1 MTSVFGPTAW
11 ATPANAVTVARL
23 LIAPMLFAAITDGP
37 AWWIFVSWVVLCF
50 SDGIDGWLARRMG
63 TTRSGAFLDP
73 LADKVL
79 VLGGM
84 FALVR
89 YGAFWWLPV
98 GLIAARELLISLYR
112 TVAARQGITVPAS
125 RLAKWKTFTQQF
137 AVGLVLLPPLADRVT
152 WPAVVTL
159 WFAVGLTL
167 VTGAQYMLTARQ
179 RAVAQQVI

>member
-37 AWWIFVSWVVLCF
+37 AWWLFAAWVVLCG
-50 SDGIDGWLARRMG
+50 SDGVDGWLARRMG

-84 FALVR
+84 FALVD
-89 YGAFWWLPV
+89 YGAFPWLPV
-98 GLIAARELLISLYR
+98 ALIAARELLISMYR
-112 TVAARQGITVPAS
+112 SVAARQGISVPAS
-125 RLAKWKTFTQQF
+125 RLAKWKTFTQQL
-137 AVGLVLLPPLADRVT
+137 AVGLMLLPPLAERGT
-152 WPAVVTL
+152 WPALVTL
-159 WFAVGLTL
+159 WVATALTL
-167 VTGAQYMLTARQ
+167 ITGAQYLLTARQ
-179 RAVAQQVI
+179 RAMSQRVV